1 MRWVLTCLIFVCGCA
16 SEAPLLE
23 RWRPGPEWRTVR
35 FEEYSP
41 EDLFSYIDGGA
52 EAFLRCGFRR
62 LEVGEYDGPEGTVVV
77 EVYDMGSPEGAR
89 CIYGAYGVGGEPLKA
104 GDGGIQVEGG
114 AYFRKGKFFVRVLGE
129 GDAPADVAR
138 VLSGNLP

>member
-23 RWRPGPEWRTVR
+23 RWRPGPEWWAAR
-35 FEEYSP
+35 FEEYGP

-62 LEVGEYDGPEGTVVV
+62 LEVGEYEGPEETVVV
-77 EVYDMGSPEGAR
+77 EVYDMGSSEGAR
-89 CIYGAYGVGGEPLKA
+89 CIYGVYGIGGKPLRT
-104 GDGGIQVEGG
+104 GDEGTWVEGG
-114 AYFRKGKFFVRVLGE
+114 AYFREGKFFVRVLGE
-129 GDAPADVAR
+129 GNTPANVAR
-138 VLSGNLP
+138 SLSGNLP